1 MLHSELRVLEE
12 IQQMEREL
20 KTLKLEVINE
30 MNREKRQP
38 KNLDIREFSGE
49 LKQIS
54 YRYDLE
60 VLKAFD
66 KLCAMYPHYTKQKI
80 LNTVLMEALEE
91 YL

>member
-66 KLCAMYPHYTKQKI
+66 KLCTMYPHYTKQKI
-80 LNTVLMEALEE
+80 LNTVLMEALEK